1 MKTRNALAL
10 VVSIAACTANNQT
23 LPDSGKVIC
32 ANTGECIHADF
43 YAACSANGSVMPVQ
57 LDGGVLA
64 PEPITAPQPDG
75 GRIVPAG
82 PISLLFTNDTT
93 LWLLD
98 GINNQ
103 IDVLNVA
110 VWPPEVTGSIATGAA
125 PNQLVACDGMI
136 LSINS
141 LDNTVQGIDPTSMQT
156 LKEVNVGMGENPYFG
171 VCDGQHTLYVS
182 DSVGGNVKAIDLST
196 FQVLNTFPIPEQA
209 IVADPDGGPVS
220 ANPEG
225 VAFFPSDAGGTVFV
239 TVASL
244 NASNNP
250 TGPGSVVATDGLL
263 LQQLAIISNG
273 PSCVNPGFLA
283 SSQDGTQIFES
294 CGGNFS
300 VDGGPSEIARIRPA
314 DLSSASPFSVPL
326 YHPYLLA
333 VLKNGMVAV
342 TDSTVP
348 QVAVFNPADGT
359 IEGVYSPCADAGHKY
374 NNISG
379 LVAAP

>member
-1 MKTRNALAL
+1 
-10 VVSIAACTANNQT
+10 
-23 LPDSGKVIC
+23 
-32 ANTGECIHADF
+32 
-43 YAACSANGSVMPVQ
+43 MPVQ
-57 LDGGVLA
+57 LDGGVLT
-64 PEPITAPQPDG
+64 PVPITAPQPDG
-75 GRIVPAG
+75 GRIVPAS
-82 PISLLFTNDTT
+82 PISLLFTTDTT

-98 GINNQ
+98 TINNQ

-141 LDNTVQGIDPTSMQT
+141 LDNTIQGIDPTSMQT

-182 DSVGGNVKAIDLST
+182 DYSGGNVKSIDLTT
-196 FQVLNTFPIPEQA
+196 FQVLNTFPIPAQA
-209 IVADPDGGPVS
+209 IVADPDGGAVS
-220 ANPEG
+220 AAPQG
-225 VAFFPSDAGGTVFV
+225 VAFYPNDAGGTVFV

-244 NASNNP
+244 DTNSNP

-263 LQQLAIISNG
+263 LQQLAIIGNG
-273 PSCVNPGFLA
+273 ASCLNPAFLA

-294 CGGNFS
+294 CGGSYAF
-300 VDGGPSEIARIRPA
+300 DGGPSNEIARIRPA
-314 DLSSASPFSVPL
+314 DLSSAAPFSVPL
-326 YHPYLLA
+326 YHPYLMA

-342 TDSTVP
+342 SDATTP

-359 IEGVYSPCADAGHKY
+359 MEGVYSPCLDAGHKF

-379 LVAAP
+379 IVAAP